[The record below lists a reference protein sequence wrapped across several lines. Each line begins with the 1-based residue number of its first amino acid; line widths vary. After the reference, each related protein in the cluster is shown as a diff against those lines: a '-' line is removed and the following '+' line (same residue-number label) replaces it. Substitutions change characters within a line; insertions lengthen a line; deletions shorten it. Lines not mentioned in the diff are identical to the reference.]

1 MRLVPTQQ
9 TFEVVLDWFGYGLGY
24 SEASEERQLIRRQE
38 VVQLREQVDRLSVDL
53 VELRVGVK
61 KVSEGG
67 APQEAHLE
75 SKAIQQVERLTRQ
88 FEELRTVVD
97 ELRTRPTRPDVPAD
111 PGQETPQRVDRLTAQ
126 VRDLQG
132 VVDELRT
139 NARAP
144 KSDVKAQTTKQV
156 DRLVA
161 NFQDLQAVVEEL
173 RNKPVDQKV
182 APDLGQQAMER
193 VDGLSAQ
200 LLGLEVVVDKL
211 RGGPAE
217 TEPAETEACD
227 ASQLTHI
234 DLAEAETNQQTRLSE
249 TAQAEE
255 STAAALKLFVSET
268 SPPTTNSRILSILP
282 SSLDAAGDL
291 GNERFKGLLSGFSS
305 RARQWLRHDDGEGD
319 GTGEEESSTPEPP
332 IGRERLF
339 RMVEDQSMTK
349 ASSSADSQEK
359 PTE

>member
-9 TFEVVLDWFGYGLGY
+9 AFEAVLDWFGYSLGY
-24 SEASEERQLIRRQE
+24 SEASGERQLIRRRE
-38 VVQLREQVDRLSVDL
+38 VDQLREQVDRLSADL
-53 VELRVGVK
+53 VELKVGVK
-61 KVSEGG
+61 KVPEGR

-156 DRLVA
+156 DRLVT

-200 LLGLEVVVDKL
+200 LLGLQVVVDKL

-217 TEPAETEACD
+217 QEPAETEACD
-227 ASQLTHI
+227 ASQLTHT
-234 DLAEAETNQQTRLSE
+234 DLAETATNQQARLSE

-255 STAAALKLFVSET
+255 STAAALTLFVSER
-268 SPPTTNSRILSILP
+268 SPPTTNSRIPSILP
-282 SSLDAAGDL
+282 SSLDAAGDR
-291 GNERFKGLLSGFSS
+291 GNEQFKGLLSGLSS
-305 RARQWLRHDDGEGD
+305 RARQWLRRDDGEGD

-339 RMVEDQSMTK
+339 RMLEDQSMTK
-349 ASSSADSQEK
+349 APSSADSQEK